1 MNMRSSENVTKLH
14 ETLEYCYGCT
24 QCLSFCPFY
33 PEVFTILGEENRTK
47 SSLFADNIGQVLNLC
62 YDCKLCSTSCS
73 FDKDLPHDVLM
84 VKSEYVEQHGK
95 SLLSWMFA
103 NVEFVQKAGSLFS
116 GISNFLLTNR
126 LMRTMIEKTVG
137 LHKNR
142 IMPRFY
148 RQTFLK
154 WFKKH
159 RKEAPLIR
167 SKRKAAYFYGC
178 FTNYHR
184 PQEGMAAV
192 KILEKN
198 GIKVVIPDQVCCGLP
213 QYSEGDMGG
222 VKKFEENLRFLA
234 RWIEEGYDIVVTS
247 APCSMTIKKEYPKRL
262 NSALSIKV
270 ASHVYDIGEYLIR
283 LHKNG
288 ELAIPDQRVEE
299 KIAYHVPCH
308 LKAQE
313 IGYPAYDLLKLI
325 PGITRQLV
333 DRGCCGLA
341 GTMGYH
347 KEGYELAG
355 QIGKPMIDG
364 ILAAEPSIA
373 VSDCPKC
380 NLQIKQGTGLEAVHP
395 IEILLKGYSSNGSG
409 KNF

>member
-1 MNMRSSENVTKLH
+1 MSVKIRSSENVSKLY

-33 PEVFTILGEENRTK
+33 PQVFTILDEENRTK
-47 SSLFADNIGQVLNLC
+47 SNLFEENIGQVLNLC

-84 VKSEYVEQHGK
+84 VKSEYFEQHGK
-95 SLLSWMFA
+95 IFLSWMFA
-103 NVEFVQKAGSLFS
+103 NVEFVQKAGSLFA
-116 GISNFLLTNR
+116 GISNFFLTNR

-159 RKEAPLIR
+159 QKETPLIR

-184 PQEGMAAV
+184 PQEGIAAV

-198 GIKVVIPDQVCCGLP
+198 GIEVVIPDQVCCGLP
-213 QYSEGDMGG
+213 QYSEGDMDGT
-222 VKKFEENLRFLA
+222 KKFEENLRFLA
-234 RWIEEGYDIVVTS
+234 PWIERGYDIVVTS
-247 APCSMTIKKEYPKRL
+247 APCSLTIKKEYPKRSTSL
-262 NSALSIKV
+262 LASKV
-270 ASHVYDIGEYLIR
+270 AAHTYDISEYLLK
-283 LHKNG
+283 LHQGG
-288 ELAIPDQRVEE
+288 ELAIPDLPVHE
-299 KIAYHVPCH
+299 KVAYHVACH

-313 IGYPAYDLLKLI
+313 IGYPAYDLLKLV
-325 PGITRQLV
+325 PELSRTFV

-347 KEGYELAG
+347 KEGFNMAQKIGTQMIEGIAG
-355 QIGKPMIDG
+355 SNPT
-364 ILAAEPSIA
+364 LAA
-373 VSDCPKC
+373 SDCPKC
-380 NLQIKQGTGLEAVHP
+380 NIQIKQGTGVEALHPLE
-395 IEILLKGYSSNGSG
+395 
-409 KNF
+409 